1 MRAAG
6 LSTPAMFRIT
16 PDLPAHVVGF
26 EIDGTVV
33 KRDVEA
39 LFREV
44 ERAVGRGHVHVVGEI
59 AGVGGLTLDALG
71 VNLGRSLRLLA
82 QVGRIDRY
90 AVVTDV
96 GWIARLAQAQGAF
109 VPGLEVRVWPAA
121 ERAAAVA
128 WASEPLAGAASGTR

>member
-1 MRAAG
+1 
-6 LSTPAMFRIT
+6 MFRIT
-16 PDLPAHVVGF
+16 PGLPAHVVGF
-26 EIDGTVV
+26 EIDGTVT

-44 ERAVGRGHVHVVGEI
+44 ERAVGRGHVHLVGEI

-71 VNLGRSLRLLA
+71 ANLARSLGLLA
-82 QVGRIDRY
+82 KVGRVDRY

-96 GWIARLAQAQGAF
+96 GWIGGLARAQGAL

-121 ERAAAVA
+121 ERAQADA
-128 WASEPLAGAASGTR
+128 WASEPLAGAASGPGR